1 MHIECILISNKHIT
15 KIEILNF
22 DWNYFKIF
30 TRLSQK
36 RFKQLVERLLQFISL
51 RLFPAKPE
59 EFPPI
64 TKCSWWIPS
73 ASKVLAL
80 LSRFYSIIFTFLLL
94 NISISISKYCRGIL
108 TFKIFLR
115 SRVVIYFIFCFDNG
129 VHS

>member
-1 MHIECILISNKHIT
+1 M
-15 KIEILNF
+15 NF

-59 EFPPI
+59 EFPPL

-80 LSRFYSIIFTFLLL
+80 LSRFCSSIIFTFLLL
-94 NISISISKYCRGIL
+94 NIRDISIRVSKNYGSIL
-108 TFKIFLR
+108 T
-115 SRVVIYFIFCFDNG
+115 C
-129 VHS
+129 

>member
-1 MHIECILISNKHIT
+1 MSNKYIA
-15 KIEILNF
+15 KIENVNF

-64 TKCSWWIPS
+64 SKCSWWIPS
-73 ASKVLAL
+73 TSKVLAL
-80 LSRFYSIIFTFLLL
+80 LSRFYYSVVFTFLLL
-94 NISISISKYCRGIL
+94 NIR
-108 TFKIFLR
+108 TFPKGSQNTMEAFLHLKP
-115 SRVVIYFIFCFDNG
+115 FL
-129 VHS
+129 

>member
-1 MHIECILISNKHIT
+1 MFGNLRNRILGNILEFMDTECTLISNKYIA
-15 KIEILNF
+15 KIKNLNF

-80 LSRFYSIIFTFLLL
+80 LSTFYYSIIFSFVNHQRHFHKDLEVL
-94 NISISISKYCRGIL
+94 
-108 TFKIFLR
+108 
-115 SRVVIYFIFCFDNG
+115 
-129 VHS
+129 

>member
-15 KIEILNF
+15 KIENLNF

-80 LSRFYSIIFTFLLL
+80 LSRFYSIIFTSLLL

>member
-80 LSRFYSIIFTFLLL
+80 LSRFYSIIFTSLLL